1 MNGVKGEIPS
11 ITNLDTNAALNAKI
25 TEVKG
30 ETPSIT
36 NLTTTD
42 AVTAVETKIP
52 DVKDLAKKAYYDAK
66 ISEMEKKYFTTSD
79 YNKFT
84 KGTIDPKVTENR
96 LVIECVWLKR
106 KKDKWRIK
114 NISNKVRIKSRTRW
128 NIKIHTYDLS
138 LFICQ
143 SYFFSIKMYYTYT
156 KEKKTK

>member
-11 ITNLDTNAALNAKI
+11 ITNLDANAALNAKI
-25 TEVKG
+25 NEVKG

-96 LVIECVWLKR
+96 LVIECGLVKKKKR
-106 KKDKWRIK
+106 QMK
-114 NISNKVRIKSRTRW
+114 N
-128 NIKIHTYDLS
+128 
-138 LFICQ
+138 
-143 SYFFSIKMYYTYT
+143 
-156 KEKKTK
+156 